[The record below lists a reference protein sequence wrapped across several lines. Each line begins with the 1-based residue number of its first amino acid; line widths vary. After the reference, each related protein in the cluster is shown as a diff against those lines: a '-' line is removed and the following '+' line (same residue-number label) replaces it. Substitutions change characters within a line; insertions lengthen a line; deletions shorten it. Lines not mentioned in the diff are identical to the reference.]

1 MVFCGL
7 YPVSNSDF
15 EPLRKALEK
24 LHLQDSSFTYHP
36 ESSEAL
42 GFGFRCGFLGLLHM
56 DIVQERLEREYDVD
70 LITTAPTVIYEVV
83 ETDGTVISL
92 DNPAKLP
99 NVSRV
104 EEIQIGRASCR
115 ERV

>member
-36 ESSEAL
+36 ESSDAL

-56 DIVQERLEREYDVD
+56 DIVQQPLEREWGLD
-70 LITTAPTVIYEVV
+70 LVQTAPNVPYAAV
-83 ETDGTVISL
+83 DGAAHPSPIQR
-92 DNPAKLP
+92 PADPPDAAPIL
-99 NVSRV
+99 
-104 EEIQIGRASCR
+104 
-115 ERV
+115 